1 MQLRTPW
8 REFIQDPELRQLI
21 ELSLE
26 NNRDLRLAALN
37 VEQVRA
43 LYKIQREE
51 LYPSIYAGGSGT
63 RSGTSRDL
71 LMPNQPRTTEVYHAN
86 LSLLAWELDFFGRL
100 RSLSEKAL
108 QEYFATEQARSA
120 AQILLISSVA
130 NGYLALAAE
139 RESLKLSEDTFKS
152 QQEAYELVKR
162 QFDQGDVAELEV
174 RRARIPCEV
183 ARGDIARYKQ
193 RVSALENALQLL
205 VGSPRCRNCY
215 RLRWRMSPCRRLLPM
230 GFRHR
235 CYCNALISL
244 LPSINCLLL
253 TRPLAPLVPPS
264 FRISH

>member
-1 MQLRTPW
+1 MRRTIISVLALVWFSGCVMIPDYQRPEAPVPKDLPSKEAGSGSAAAELPW

-21 ELSLE
+21 ELALE

-139 RESLKLSEDTFKS
+139 RES
-152 QQEAYELVKR
+152 
-162 QFDQGDVAELEV
+162 
-174 RRARIPCEV
+174 
-183 ARGDIARYKQ
+183 
-193 RVSALENALQLL
+193 
-205 VGSPRCRNCY
+205 
-215 RLRWRMSPCRRLLPM
+215 
-230 GFRHR
+230 
-235 CYCNALISL
+235 
-244 LPSINCLLL
+244 
-253 TRPLAPLVPPS
+253 
-264 FRISH
+264 